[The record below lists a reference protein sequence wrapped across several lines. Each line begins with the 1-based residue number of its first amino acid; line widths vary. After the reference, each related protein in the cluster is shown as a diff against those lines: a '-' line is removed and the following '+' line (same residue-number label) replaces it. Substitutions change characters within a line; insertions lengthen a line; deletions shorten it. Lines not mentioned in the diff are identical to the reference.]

1 MDFLEQ
7 QGAVDLQ
14 QDMPNVRLGGGSY
27 PVAQADRKQVTQE
40 SPIVGE
46 ELLQRFEAF
55 VRAVTQDMMAEVE
68 SQSKVGES

>member
-1 MDFLEQ
+1 
-7 QGAVDLQ
+7 
-14 QDMPNVRLGGGSY
+14 
-27 PVAQADRKQVTQE
+27 
-40 SPIVGE
+40 VGE